1 MIKKELFFQK
11 ISPLICNGIAHRG
24 LHTEEFTENGLK
36 AFENAVNNN
45 FAFELD
51 IHLSRDNKL
60 IVCHDKNLKRTTG
73 KDGIIE
79 QLTSDQIRQ
88 EYRLLDGGVVPTFE
102 EVLDLVQGR
111 VPIVTELKPE
121 FKNHKALAKYTE
133 EVLRKIRDPKSIM
146 LISFD
151 PRALLPFRK
160 SRFATSILVSDS
172 DKKSAKVFYLK
183 KLFDSGDFDKNMT
196 MEDRVR
202 KYQKDNFLNIWTI
215 NCKEDVDAYL
225 DFVDTFTFEKVDPE
239 YVREKLKNKYHS
251 I

>member
-73 KDGIIE
+73 KEGRIE
-79 QLTSDQIRQ
+79 ELTSDQIRQ
-88 EYRLLDGGVVPTFE
+88 EYRLLDGGVVPTFD
-102 EVLDLVQGR
+102 EVLDLVQER

-121 FKNHKALAKYTE
+121 NGNHKELAKYTE
-133 EVLRKIRDPKSIM
+133 EALKRIKDSKSIL

-151 PRALLPFRK
+151 PRALMKFRK
-160 SRFATSILVSDS
+160 SRFATSILVDDTNKRSS
-172 DKKSAKVFYLK
+172 LVYYTK
-183 KLFDSGDFDKNMT
+183 KLFDSGDFRADMVL
-196 MEDRVR
+196 EDRVK
-202 KYQKDNFLNIWTI
+202 KYHKDNFVNIWTI
-215 NCKEDVDAYL
+215 NCKEKL
-225 DFVDTFTFEKVDPE
+225 DHFIDLTDTVTFENMDPE
-239 YVREKLKNKYHS
+239 YVREKMKAKYGK
-251 I
+251 